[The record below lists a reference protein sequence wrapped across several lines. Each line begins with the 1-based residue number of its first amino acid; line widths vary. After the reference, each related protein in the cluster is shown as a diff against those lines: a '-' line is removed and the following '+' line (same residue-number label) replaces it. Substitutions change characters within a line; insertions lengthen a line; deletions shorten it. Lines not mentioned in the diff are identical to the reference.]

1 MHERKVEMAK
11 RVGAF
16 VGLPGGYG
24 TFEEVSTELLLG
36 LSFVRNVLEGL
47 TLLFTVNGS
56 RHLDADRDSLK
67 TYVFFHL
74 FIYAG

>member
-24 TFEEVSTELLLG
+24 TFEEVVHEARSLNLIHA
-36 LSFVRNVLEGL
+36 
-47 TLLFTVNGS
+47 
-56 RHLDADRDSLK
+56 HLIMPLD
-67 TYVFFHL
+67 F
-74 FIYAG
+74 